1 MFIQTS
7 NQINEF
13 DLMLVWMSKLAF
25 DIQTNITNVKTKEPH
40 MTLLEFKNHYQK
52 QMKEL
57 TSQKEMEI
65 SSYLDTQREDEAKF
79 ARIELNI
86 IDIFEKMFTACLAK
100 VKTFE
105 NEPGS
110 GWVEPLQTAYLGFF
124 DKIPT
129 AWHQNLEKCMQFDSH
144 EEAHIE
150 KLKIA
155 MADVV
160 KEMFLSSLTLT

>member
-1 MFIQTS
+1 
-7 NQINEF
+7 
-13 DLMLVWMSKLAF
+13 
-25 DIQTNITNVKTKEPH
+25 
-40 MTLLEFKNHYQK
+40 MTLLEFKNHYEK

-65 SSYLDTQREDEAKF
+65 ESYLKTQREDEAKF

-86 IDIFEKMFTACLAK
+86 IDIFDKMFTASLAK

-110 GWVEPLQTAYLGFF
+110 GWVEPLQAAYLAFF

-129 AWHQNLEKCMQFDSH
+129 AWHQNLEKCVQFNSH

-150 KLKIA
+150 RLKIA
-155 MADVV
+155 MANGI
-160 KEMFLSSLTLT
+160 KEMFLSSLSLI